1 MRLLAVCCH
10 PSPESFHAGVKAAVV
25 ARLTAAGHA
34 VEVID
39 LYAEGFDPVM
49 PRPQWEDPRRG
60 GGAAPELARHVDE
73 LRAAEGLILIY
84 PTWWYGMPAMMKG
97 WIDRVWQP
105 GVAFEME
112 PQGGGI
118 RLHMLSNI
126 RAFAVVT
133 THGSPAWFIR
143 WVMGAPGR
151 KQVVRGLTQHLA
163 KGCRVSWNA
172 LYNVDSGD
180 AVARA
185 QWRMRTASRLARFF
199 GA

>member
-10 PSPESFHAGVKAAVV
+10 PSPESFHASVRAAVLT
-25 ARLTAAGHA
+25 RLTAAGHT

-49 PRPQWEDPRRG
+49 PRRQWQDPRRG
-60 GGAAPELARHVDE
+60 GGSAPDLSRHVDE

-97 WIDRVWQP
+97 WVDRVWQP

-112 PQGGGI
+112 PRGGI
-118 RLHMLSNI
+118 RLHMLDNI

-133 THGSPAWFIR
+133 THGSPGWFIR
-143 WVMGAPGR
+143 WRIGAPGR

-163 KGCRVSWNA
+163 KRCRVSWNA
-172 LYNVDSGD
+172 LYDVDSS
-180 AVARA
+180 APTARER
-185 QWRMRTASRLARFF
+185 WRERTAGRLARFF
-199 GA
+199 AA